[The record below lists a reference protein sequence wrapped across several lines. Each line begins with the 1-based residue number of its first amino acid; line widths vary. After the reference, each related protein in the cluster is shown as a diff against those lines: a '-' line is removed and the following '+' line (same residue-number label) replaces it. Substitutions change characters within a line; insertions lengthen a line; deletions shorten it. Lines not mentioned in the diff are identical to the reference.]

1 MAYTWL
7 YTTPEKRDG
16 ASQRQQRLDSNMLLH
31 YISQICCNT
40 ETLGTIVVTAF
51 EISTCQTL
59 KPPLNLTLIFVVTD
73 NEFYL
78 GDLISVHFQ
87 HQGDAM
93 SKI

>member
-7 YTTPEKRDG
+7 YTTPEKRG
-16 ASQRQQRLDSNMLLH
+16 EPAPAKTRFKYVTSLYQSN
-31 YISQICCNT
+31 IQICCNT

-73 NEFYL
+73 NEF
-78 GDLISVHFQ
+78 
-87 HQGDAM
+87 
-93 SKI
+93 